1 MTAFVLAEWRRL
13 ISARLWRWGVLAA
26 ICSGAFTALLALI
39 GPENFDPPLPGLH
52 TTEGTR
58 VVLGL
63 LGLLAFVPAL
73 LGTSA
78 VAAEY
83 RHRTITT
90 TVLYAPR
97 RWTALVAKIV
107 TFTAAGLAY
116 GAITAAVAAAGLF
129 TAAAAKG
136 VTLGLPAGEV
146 LGLLARIA
154 VTMGVYTLL
163 GVGFGALLRNQVAA
177 LVVLGSYFYVVETA
191 LMLVPGVNTLY
202 PYLPGGATAALT
214 GFTYLADAVAAQT
227 GGAAGALLPAPLGGA
242 VLVGYAA
249 LAALAAV
256 AVSLRRDIT

>member
-1 MTAFVLAEWRRL
+1 MSALVLAEWHRL
-13 ISARLWRWGVLAA
+13 TSARLWRWAVLAA
-26 ICSGAFTALLALI
+26 IGSGAFTALLAFI

-52 TTEGTR
+52 TAEGTR
-58 VVLGL
+58 VVLGM

-78 VAAEY
+78 VAAEH

-90 TVLYAPR
+90 TLLYAPR
-97 RWTALVAKIV
+97 RWTALLAKIV

-116 GAITAAVAAAGLF
+116 GAITAVVAGAGLF

-136 VTLGLPAGEV
+136 FTLGLPPGEV
-146 LGLLARIA
+146 LALLARIA

-163 GVGFGALLRNQVAA
+163 GVGFGALFRNQVAA
-177 LVVLGSYFYVVETA
+177 LVVLGSYFYVLETA
-191 LMLVPGVNTLY
+191 LMLVPGIKALY

-227 GGAAGALLPAPLGGA
+227 GQAAGTLLPASLGGA

-256 AVSLRRDIT
+256 AAPLRRDIT